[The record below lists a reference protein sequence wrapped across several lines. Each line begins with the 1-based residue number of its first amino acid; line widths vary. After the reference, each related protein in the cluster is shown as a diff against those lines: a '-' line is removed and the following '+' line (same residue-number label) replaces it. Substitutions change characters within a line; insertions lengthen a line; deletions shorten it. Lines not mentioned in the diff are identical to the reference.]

1 VDASTGNQWRP
12 TEGSGVD
19 VLNSDQCIVGDLGNG
34 FKGNGPGVIPTRN
47 LAVSASTLL
56 NNFNKTQLEL
66 HLEASNL
73 HVSCVKN
80 MFIPAS
86 T

>member
-1 VDASTGNQWRP
+1 MCLLATNGDQWQ
-12 TEGSGVD
+12 GSGVD
-19 VLNSDQCIVGDLGNG
+19 GLNSDQSIIGYLGNT
-34 FKGNGPGVIPTRN
+34 FKGNGPGVVPTHN

-56 NNFNKTQLEL
+56 NNFNKTQLAL
-66 HLEASNL
+66 HLKASNL

-80 MFIPAS
+80 MFILAS